1 MKLYLTLIILFFI
14 GGCEKVETLNG
25 DSNDSFNNS
34 AVIVSLQDSDNVAI
48 VNAATLEI
56 QDQINI
62 DLVNC
67 LEISNQ
73 MECEMAGCMWHA
85 MDSGTSH
92 CMTNHNHD
100 HDMGDGFY
108 QPHDIAEVLSTS
120 RYRS

>member
-1 MKLYLTLIILFFI
+1 MKLYLTLVILFFI

-62 DLVNC
+62 DLVK
-67 LEISNQ
+67 IY
-73 MECEMAGCMWHA
+73 MWKFDWYIKIN
-85 MDSGTSH
+85 MQES
-92 CMTNHNHD
+92 
-100 HDMGDGFY
+100 F
-108 QPHDIAEVLSTS
+108 
-120 RYRS
+120 